1 MTDLDDLNSVVD
13 CIKMLLPPADHPRY
27 QDVFNKYMMIIN
39 DEANIF
45 RKKELIVEAY
55 NQFKRD
61 GVIDWR
67 YRMSKDETTKETLH
81 AINTDA
87 YTTVYNY
94 SNGDWK
100 KKMPVKNIDD
110 LKLSISQQFVEGKF
124 DEINKRL
131 ANLESMCEDMRNML
145 CKVRFG

>member
-13 CIKMLLPPADHPRY
+13 CIKMLLPPIDHPRY

-39 DEANIF
+39 DEANTN
-45 RKKELIVEAY
+45 RNKELIVEAY

-87 YTTVYNY
+87 YKTVYNY
-94 SNGDWK
+94 SNGEK
-100 KKMPVKNIDD
+100 IIPMENKDD
-110 LKLSISQQFVEGKF
+110 PILSSISQQFIDGEF
-124 DEINKRL
+124 DKVNKRL
-131 ANLESMCEDMRNML
+131 ANLESICEDMRNIL
-145 CKVRFG
+145 YKVRFA